1 MATLKYQLHVEGLED
16 DTLVVCEFEGQETLS
31 SERMNGQLLNEQ
43 PCHGFRY
50 ELELAS
56 RLANLTPEMVVD
68 KVAELTLYRD
78 DVLVQRVNGIVRCFT
93 QGDTGHH
100 HTFYSLTLVPALER
114 LSLRHNSRIFQLKT
128 VPEILSILLQEMG
141 INDYAFALTRD
152 CAQREFCVQYRET
165 DLDFLHRLA
174 AEEGLVYSFIHE
186 EGKHTLIFSDATD
199 SLPKLGEPIPYNTLA
214 GGMIESPYIS
224 ALSVHIQS
232 EVSQTALQD
241 YSFKKPTYSFAQQ
254 AVGTEMDYQQPD
266 YEHFDAPGRYKDD
279 VSGKAFSQIRLDYL
293 RRNAHTA
300 TGKSNQPLLRPGV
313 KFDLQEHLD
322 DTLNRDWLVVSVTCQ
337 GTQPQ
342 ALEEAGGNGATTY
355 ANQFSLIPA
364 HRTWRATPQ
373 AKPQID
379 GPMTATVVGPEGEE
393 IFCDEHGRVKLH
405 FPWDRYSNG
414 DEHSS
419 CWVRVSQGW
428 AGSQYGMIAIPR
440 IGHEVIVSFLNG
452 DPDQPIVTGRT
463 YHATN
468 TAPYALPDNKTKTV
482 LRTETHQGQG
492 YNELSFEDQAG
503 SEQIYLHAQKD
514 FDGLIENDHTS
525 VIQHD
530 KHLTVEND
538 RFTLIKNNQH
548 LTLGGES
555 RTKIVADRSVEI
567 AGASQNKVAKL
578 IAVQAGREISLKGGT
593 KIVVEAG
600 AEVTLKAGGSFVK
613 VDAGGVHLSGSA
625 INLNA
630 GGSAGSGS
638 GYGGKSALLAK
649 NLVSLESPA
658 ELQQAT
664 IQSTQVAGEAN
675 VVTVS
680 ELVAPV
686 LGEGAQQQSASSQAA
701 SGSEVNSTQAEPQ
714 AENDVESTK
723 EPRLKSDVLK
733 PSETLN
739 QLADREVASYKTGS
753 KGQEVELIQKALI
766 KLGFD
771 LGTYGA
777 DGSFGSTTERQ
788 VKMFQQ
794 SYTPSHSTH
803 PDYKVGKVDGIVGQ
817 GTLLGLDEALVDG
830 WQYEEE
836 YLPWTLGKTS
846 EKYESAGRGPG
857 VISTGRGDYGGTSY
871 GAYQMSSNM
880 GIVQK
885 FIQFS
890 KFKERFYG
898 LTPATNEFNDT
909 WKDIAS
915 NYSQEFT
922 EEQHLFI
929 KRTHYD
935 VQVKYLK
942 NKGFIL
948 SHNRAAVHDLIWSTS
963 VQFGPRT
970 NLIIRALDGEDVS
983 KVSDVDLIIKVQDYK
998 ESNTEKLFR
1007 SSPSWWNDL
1016 RKRAKSEKQSLL
1028 ELEENGLEV
1037 EIK

>member
-1 MATLKYQLHVEGLED
+1 MATLKYQFHVEGLED
-16 DTLVVCEFEGQETLS
+16 DTLVVRGFEGQETLS
-31 SERMNGQLLNEQ
+31 SERMNGQL
-43 PCHGFRY
+43 CHGFRY

-78 DVLVQRVNGIVRCFT
+78 DILVQRVNGIVRRFT

-186 EGKHTLIFSDATD
+186 EGKHTLIFSDASD

-224 ALSVHIQS
+224 ALSVHTQS

-241 YSFKKPTYSFAQQ
+241 YSFKKPAYSFAQQ
-254 AVGTEMDYQQPD
+254 AVGTEMAYQQPD

-293 RRNAHTA
+293 RRNARTA

-322 DTLNRDWLVVSVTCQ
+322 DTLNRDWLVVSVTSQ

-355 ANQFSLIPA
+355 ANQFTLIPA

-373 AKPQID
+373 AKPQVD
-379 GPMTATVVGPEGEE
+379 GPMIATVVGPEGEE

-525 VIQHD
+525 VIKHD

-538 RFTLIKNNQH
+538 RFTQIKNNQH
-548 LTLGGES
+548 LTVGGES
-555 RTKIVADRSVEI
+555 RESVTGNRTLMVEGSLHVKTGSVWVNESGTEVHI
-567 AGASQNKVAKL
+567 KAGQKVV
-578 IAVQAGREISLKGGT
+578 I
-593 KIVVEAG
+593 EAG
-600 AEVTLKAGGSFVK
+600 SEITVKAGGSFVK
-613 VDAGGVHLSGSA
+613 VDPAGVHLSGSGV
-625 INLNA
+625 NLNS
-630 GGSAGSGS
+630 GGSPGSGS
-638 GYGGKSALLAK
+638 GFSGQAATLPGNLDDAPPLDAPKTVSYQALLQ
-649 NLVSLESPA
+649 A
-658 ELQQAT
+658 E
-664 IQSTQVAGEAN
+664 EAN
-675 VVTVS
+675 VPAVKPCP
-680 ELVAPV
+680 LA
-686 LGEGAQQQSASSQAA
+686 EG
-701 SGSEVNSTQAEPQ
+701 NS
-714 AENDVESTK
+714 
-723 EPRLKSDVLK
+723 
-733 PSETLN
+733 
-739 QLADREVASYKTGS
+739 
-753 KGQEVELIQKALI
+753 
-766 KLGFD
+766 
-771 LGTYGA
+771 
-777 DGSFGSTTERQ
+777 
-788 VKMFQQ
+788 
-794 SYTPSHSTH
+794 
-803 PDYKVGKVDGIVGQ
+803 
-817 GTLLGLDEALVDG
+817 
-830 WQYEEE
+830 
-836 YLPWTLGKTS
+836 
-846 EKYESAGRGPG
+846 
-857 VISTGRGDYGGTSY
+857 
-871 GAYQMSSNM
+871 
-880 GIVQK
+880 
-885 FIQFS
+885 
-890 KFKERFYG
+890 
-898 LTPATNEFNDT
+898 
-909 WKDIAS
+909 
-915 NYSQEFT
+915 
-922 EEQHLFI
+922 
-929 KRTHYD
+929 
-935 VQVKYLK
+935 
-942 NKGFIL
+942 
-948 SHNRAAVHDLIWSTS
+948 
-963 VQFGPRT
+963 
-970 NLIIRALDGEDVS
+970 
-983 KVSDVDLIIKVQDYK
+983 
-998 ESNTEKLFR
+998 
-1007 SSPSWWNDL
+1007 
-1016 RKRAKSEKQSLL
+1016 
-1028 ELEENGLEV
+1028 
-1037 EIK
+1037 

>member
-1 MATLKYQLHVEGLED
+1 MATLKYQFHVEGLED
-16 DTLVVCEFEGQETLS
+16 DTLVVRGFDGQETLS
-31 SERMNGQLLNEQ
+31 SERINGQL
-43 PCHGFRY
+43 CHGFRY

-78 DVLVQRVNGIVRCFT
+78 DVLVQRVNGIVRRFT

-114 LSLRHNSRIFQLKT
+114 LSLRHNSRIFQLNT
-128 VPEILSILLQEMG
+128 VPEILSIVLQEMG

-165 DLDFLHRLA
+165 DLDFFHRLA

-186 EGKHTLIFSDATD
+186 EGKHTLIFSDATE

-224 ALSVHIQS
+224 ALSVHTQS

-293 RRNAHTA
+293 RRNAYTA

-322 DTLNRDWLVVSVTCQ
+322 DTLNRDWLVVSVTSQ

-373 AKPQID
+373 AKPQVD
-379 GPMTATVVGPEGEE
+379 GPMIATVVGPEGEE

-530 KHLTVEND
+530 KYLTVEND
-538 RFTLIKNNQH
+538 RFTQIKNNQH
-548 LTLGGES
+548 LTVGGES
-555 RTKIVADRSVEI
+555 CESVIGNRTLMVEGSLHVKTGSVWVNESGTEVHI
-567 AGASQNKVAKL
+567 KAGQKVV
-578 IAVQAGREISLKGGT
+578 I
-593 KIVVEAG
+593 EAG
-600 AEVTLKAGGSFVK
+600 SEITVKAGGSFVK
-613 VDAGGVHLSGSA
+613 VDPAGVHLSGA
-625 INLNA
+625 GVNLNS
-630 GGSAGSGS
+630 GGSPGNGSGFS
-638 GYGGKSALLAK
+638 GQAATLPGNLDDAPPLDAPKTVSYQALLQ
-649 NLVSLESPA
+649 A
-658 ELQQAT
+658 E
-664 IQSTQVAGEAN
+664 EAN
-675 VVTVS
+675 VPAVKPCP
-680 ELVAPV
+680 LA
-686 LGEGAQQQSASSQAA
+686 EG
-701 SGSEVNSTQAEPQ
+701 NS
-714 AENDVESTK
+714 
-723 EPRLKSDVLK
+723 
-733 PSETLN
+733 
-739 QLADREVASYKTGS
+739 
-753 KGQEVELIQKALI
+753 
-766 KLGFD
+766 
-771 LGTYGA
+771 
-777 DGSFGSTTERQ
+777 
-788 VKMFQQ
+788 
-794 SYTPSHSTH
+794 
-803 PDYKVGKVDGIVGQ
+803 
-817 GTLLGLDEALVDG
+817 
-830 WQYEEE
+830 
-836 YLPWTLGKTS
+836 
-846 EKYESAGRGPG
+846 
-857 VISTGRGDYGGTSY
+857 
-871 GAYQMSSNM
+871 
-880 GIVQK
+880 
-885 FIQFS
+885 
-890 KFKERFYG
+890 
-898 LTPATNEFNDT
+898 
-909 WKDIAS
+909 
-915 NYSQEFT
+915 
-922 EEQHLFI
+922 
-929 KRTHYD
+929 
-935 VQVKYLK
+935 
-942 NKGFIL
+942 
-948 SHNRAAVHDLIWSTS
+948 
-963 VQFGPRT
+963 
-970 NLIIRALDGEDVS
+970 
-983 KVSDVDLIIKVQDYK
+983 
-998 ESNTEKLFR
+998 
-1007 SSPSWWNDL
+1007 
-1016 RKRAKSEKQSLL
+1016 
-1028 ELEENGLEV
+1028 
-1037 EIK
+1037 

>member
-1 MATLKYQLHVEGLED
+1 MATLKYQFHVEGLED
-16 DTLVVCEFEGQETLS
+16 DTLVVRGFDGQETLS
-31 SERMNGQLLNEQ
+31 SERINGQL
-43 PCHGFRY
+43 CHGFRY

-78 DVLVQRVNGIVRCFT
+78 DVLVQRVNGIVRRFT

-100 HTFYSLTLVPALER
+100 YTFYSLTLVPALER
-114 LSLRHNSRIFQLKT
+114 LSLRHNSRIFQLNT

-186 EGKHTLIFSDATD
+186 EGKHTLIFSDASE

-224 ALSVHIQS
+224 ALSVHTQS

-241 YSFKKPTYSFAQQ
+241 YSFKKPAYSFAQQ
-254 AVGTEMDYQQPD
+254 AVGTEMEYQQPD

-313 KFDLQEHLD
+313 KFDLQEYLD
-322 DTLNRDWLVVSVTCQ
+322 DTLNRDWLVVSVTSQ

-355 ANQFSLIPA
+355 ANQFTLIPA

-373 AKPQID
+373 AKPQVD
-379 GPMTATVVGPEGEE
+379 GPMIATVVGPEGEE

-514 FDGLIENDHTS
+514 FDGLIENDHTC
-525 VIQHD
+525 VIKHD

-538 RFTLIKNNQH
+538 RFTQIKNNQH
-548 LTLGGES
+548 LTVGGES
-555 RTKIVADRSVEI
+555 RESVTGNRTLMVEGSLHVKTGSVWVNESGTEVHI
-567 AGASQNKVAKL
+567 KAGQKVV
-578 IAVQAGREISLKGGT
+578 I
-593 KIVVEAG
+593 EAG
-600 AEVTLKAGGSFVK
+600 SEITVKAGGSFVK
-613 VDAGGVHLSGSA
+613 VDPAGVHLSGA
-625 INLNA
+625 GVNLNS
-630 GGSAGSGS
+630 GGSTGSGS
-638 GYGGKSALLAK
+638 GFSGQAATLPGNLDDAPPLDAPKTVSYQALLQ
-649 NLVSLESPA
+649 A
-658 ELQQAT
+658 E
-664 IQSTQVAGEAN
+664 EAN
-675 VVTVS
+675 VPAVKPCP
-680 ELVAPV
+680 LA
-686 LGEGAQQQSASSQAA
+686 EG
-701 SGSEVNSTQAEPQ
+701 NS
-714 AENDVESTK
+714 
-723 EPRLKSDVLK
+723 
-733 PSETLN
+733 
-739 QLADREVASYKTGS
+739 
-753 KGQEVELIQKALI
+753 
-766 KLGFD
+766 
-771 LGTYGA
+771 
-777 DGSFGSTTERQ
+777 
-788 VKMFQQ
+788 
-794 SYTPSHSTH
+794 
-803 PDYKVGKVDGIVGQ
+803 
-817 GTLLGLDEALVDG
+817 
-830 WQYEEE
+830 
-836 YLPWTLGKTS
+836 
-846 EKYESAGRGPG
+846 
-857 VISTGRGDYGGTSY
+857 
-871 GAYQMSSNM
+871 
-880 GIVQK
+880 
-885 FIQFS
+885 
-890 KFKERFYG
+890 
-898 LTPATNEFNDT
+898 
-909 WKDIAS
+909 
-915 NYSQEFT
+915 
-922 EEQHLFI
+922 
-929 KRTHYD
+929 
-935 VQVKYLK
+935 
-942 NKGFIL
+942 
-948 SHNRAAVHDLIWSTS
+948 
-963 VQFGPRT
+963 
-970 NLIIRALDGEDVS
+970 
-983 KVSDVDLIIKVQDYK
+983 
-998 ESNTEKLFR
+998 
-1007 SSPSWWNDL
+1007 
-1016 RKRAKSEKQSLL
+1016 
-1028 ELEENGLEV
+1028 
-1037 EIK
+1037 

>member
-1 MATLKYQLHVEGLED
+1 MATLKYQFHVEGLED
-16 DTLVVCEFEGQETLS
+16 DTLVVRGFDGQETLS
-31 SERMNGQLLNEQ
+31 SERINGQL
-43 PCHGFRY
+43 CHGFRY
-50 ELELAS
+50 QLELAS

-68 KVAELTLYRD
+68 KVAELTFYRD
-78 DVLVQRVNGIVRCFT
+78 DMLVQRVNGIVRRFT

-114 LSLRHNSRIFQLKT
+114 LSLRHNSRIFQLNT

-152 CAQREFCVQYRET
+152 CEQREFCVQYRET

-186 EGKHTLIFSDATD
+186 EGKHTLIFSDASE

-224 ALSVHIQS
+224 ALSVHTQS

-241 YSFKKPTYSFAQQ
+241 YSFKKPAYSFAQQ
-254 AVGTEMDYQQPD
+254 AVGTEMEYQQPD

-313 KFDLQEHLD
+313 KFDLKEHLD
-322 DTLNRDWLVVSVTCQ
+322 DTLNRDWLVVSVTSQ

-373 AKPQID
+373 AKPQVD
-379 GPMTATVVGPEGEE
+379 GPMIATVVGPQGEE

-525 VIQHD
+525 VIKHD

-538 RFTLIKNNQH
+538 RFTQIKNNQH
-548 LTLGGES
+548 LTVGGES
-555 RTKIVADRSVEI
+555 RTKIALDQSIEIGGSLHQKVADKTIFDS
-567 AGASQNKVAKL
+567 GN
-578 IAVQAGREISLKGGT
+578 
-593 KIVVEAG
+593 
-600 AEVTLKAGGSFVK
+600 EVHLKAGNKLVLDAGSELTIKAAGSFIK
-613 VDAGGVHLSGSA
+613 VDAGGVHVVGSA
-625 INLNA
+625 INLNS

-638 GYGGKSALLAK
+638 GYGGQVAELPGGVEAQA
-649 NLVSLESPA
+649 VPE
-658 ELQQAT
+658 ELQQAN
-664 IQSTQVAGEAN
+664 IQATQ
-675 VVTVS
+675 
-680 ELVAPV
+680 
-686 LGEGAQQQSASSQAA
+686 
-701 SGSEVNSTQAEPQ
+701 
-714 AENDVESTK
+714 ESMS
-723 EPRLKSDVLK
+723 PLLKS
-733 PSETLN
+733 
-739 QLADREVASYKTGS
+739 
-753 KGQEVELIQKALI
+753 
-766 KLGFD
+766 
-771 LGTYGA
+771 
-777 DGSFGSTTERQ
+777 RQ
-788 VKMFQQ
+788 V
-794 SYTPSHSTH
+794 
-803 PDYKVGKVDGIVGQ
+803 
-817 GTLLGLDEALVDG
+817 EALKGKDPVCEVC
-830 WQYEEE
+830 EE
-836 YLPWTLGKTS
+836 
-846 EKYESAGRGPG
+846 A
-857 VISTGRGDYGGTSY
+857 
-871 GAYQMSSNM
+871 
-880 GIVQK
+880 
-885 FIQFS
+885 
-890 KFKERFYG
+890 
-898 LTPATNEFNDT
+898 
-909 WKDIAS
+909 
-915 NYSQEFT
+915 
-922 EEQHLFI
+922 
-929 KRTHYD
+929 
-935 VQVKYLK
+935 
-942 NKGFIL
+942 KG
-948 SHNRAAVHDLIWSTS
+948 
-963 VQFGPRT
+963 
-970 NLIIRALDGEDVS
+970 
-983 KVSDVDLIIKVQDYK
+983 
-998 ESNTEKLFR
+998 
-1007 SSPSWWNDL
+1007 
-1016 RKRAKSEKQSLL
+1016 
-1028 ELEENGLEV
+1028 
-1037 EIK
+1037 

>member
-1 MATLKYQLHVEGLED
+1 MATLKYQFHVEGLED
-16 DTLVVCEFEGQETLS
+16 DTLVVRGFDGLETLS
-31 SERMNGQLLNEQ
+31 SERINGQ

-50 ELELAS
+50 QLELAS

-78 DVLVQRVNGIVRCFT
+78 DVLVQRVNGIVRRFT

-114 LSLRHNSRIFQLKT
+114 LSLRHNSRIFQLNT
-128 VPEILSILLQEMG
+128 VPEILSVLLQEMG

-152 CAQREFCVQYRET
+152 CEQREFCVQYRET

-186 EGKHTLIFSDATD
+186 EGKHTLIFSDASE

-224 ALSVHIQS
+224 ALSVHTQS

-241 YSFKKPTYSFAQQ
+241 YSFKKPAYSFAQQ
-254 AVGTEMDYQQPD
+254 AVGTEMAYQQPD

-293 RRNAHTA
+293 RRNARTA

-373 AKPQID
+373 AKPQVD
-379 GPMTATVVGPEGEE
+379 GPMIATVVGPEGEE

-428 AGSQYGMIAIPR
+428 AGSQYGLIAIPR

-468 TAPYALPDNKTKTV
+468 TAPYTLPDNKTKTV

-514 FDGLIENDHTS
+514 FEGLIENDHTS

-538 RFTLIKNNQH
+538 RFTQIKNNQH
-548 LTLGGES
+548 LTVGDES
-555 RTKIVADRSVEI
+555 CESVIGNRTLMVEGSLHVNTGSVWVNESGTEVHI
-567 AGASQNKVAKL
+567 KAGQKVV
-578 IAVQAGREISLKGGT
+578 I
-593 KIVVEAG
+593 EAG
-600 AEVTLKAGGSFVK
+600 SEITVKAGGSFVK
-613 VDAGGVHLSGSA
+613 VDPAGVHLSGA
-625 INLNA
+625 GVNLNS
-630 GGSAGSGS
+630 GGSPGNGSGFS
-638 GYGGKSALLAK
+638 GQAATLPGNLDDAPPLDAPKTVSYQALLQ
-649 NLVSLESPA
+649 A
-658 ELQQAT
+658 E
-664 IQSTQVAGEAN
+664 EAN
-675 VVTVS
+675 VPAVKPCP
-680 ELVAPV
+680 LA
-686 LGEGAQQQSASSQAA
+686 EG
-701 SGSEVNSTQAEPQ
+701 NS
-714 AENDVESTK
+714 
-723 EPRLKSDVLK
+723 
-733 PSETLN
+733 
-739 QLADREVASYKTGS
+739 
-753 KGQEVELIQKALI
+753 
-766 KLGFD
+766 
-771 LGTYGA
+771 
-777 DGSFGSTTERQ
+777 
-788 VKMFQQ
+788 
-794 SYTPSHSTH
+794 
-803 PDYKVGKVDGIVGQ
+803 
-817 GTLLGLDEALVDG
+817 
-830 WQYEEE
+830 
-836 YLPWTLGKTS
+836 
-846 EKYESAGRGPG
+846 
-857 VISTGRGDYGGTSY
+857 
-871 GAYQMSSNM
+871 
-880 GIVQK
+880 
-885 FIQFS
+885 
-890 KFKERFYG
+890 
-898 LTPATNEFNDT
+898 
-909 WKDIAS
+909 
-915 NYSQEFT
+915 
-922 EEQHLFI
+922 
-929 KRTHYD
+929 
-935 VQVKYLK
+935 
-942 NKGFIL
+942 
-948 SHNRAAVHDLIWSTS
+948 
-963 VQFGPRT
+963 
-970 NLIIRALDGEDVS
+970 
-983 KVSDVDLIIKVQDYK
+983 
-998 ESNTEKLFR
+998 
-1007 SSPSWWNDL
+1007 
-1016 RKRAKSEKQSLL
+1016 
-1028 ELEENGLEV
+1028 
-1037 EIK
+1037 

>member
-1 MATLKYQLHVEGLED
+1 MATLKYQFHVEGLED
-16 DTLVVCEFEGQETLS
+16 DTLVVRGFDGQETLS
-31 SERMNGQLLNEQ
+31 SERINGQL
-43 PCHGFRY
+43 CHGFRY

-56 RLANLTPEMVVD
+56 RLANLTLEMVVD
-68 KVAELTLYRD
+68 KAAELTLYRD
-78 DVLVQRVNGIVRCFT
+78 DMLVQRVNGIVRRFT

-114 LSLRHNSRIFQLKT
+114 LSLRHNSRIFQLNT

-165 DLDFLHRLA
+165 DLDFFHRLA

-186 EGKHTLIFSDATD
+186 EGKHTLIFSDASE

-224 ALSVHIQS
+224 ALSVHTQS

-322 DTLNRDWLVVSVTCQ
+322 DTLNRDWLVVSVTSQ

-373 AKPQID
+373 AKPQVD
-379 GPMTATVVGPEGEE
+379 GPMIATVVGPQGEE

-514 FDGLIENDHTS
+514 FDGLIENDHTR
-525 VIQHD
+525 VIKHD

-538 RFTLIKNNQH
+538 RFTQIKNNQH
-548 LTLGGES
+548 LTVGGES
-555 RTKIVADRSVEI
+555 RESVTGNRTLMVEGSLHVKTGSVWVNESGTEVHI
-567 AGASQNKVAKL
+567 KAGQKVV
-578 IAVQAGREISLKGGT
+578 I
-593 KIVVEAG
+593 EAG
-600 AEVTLKAGGSFVK
+600 SEITVKAGGSFVK
-613 VDAGGVHLSGSA
+613 VDPAGVHLSGA
-625 INLNA
+625 GVNLNS
-630 GGSAGSGS
+630 GGSPGSGS
-638 GYGGKSALLAK
+638 GFSGQAATLPGNLDDAPPLDAPKTVSYQALLQ
-649 NLVSLESPA
+649 A
-658 ELQQAT
+658 E
-664 IQSTQVAGEAN
+664 EAN
-675 VVTVS
+675 VPAVKPCP
-680 ELVAPV
+680 LA
-686 LGEGAQQQSASSQAA
+686 EG
-701 SGSEVNSTQAEPQ
+701 NS
-714 AENDVESTK
+714 
-723 EPRLKSDVLK
+723 
-733 PSETLN
+733 
-739 QLADREVASYKTGS
+739 
-753 KGQEVELIQKALI
+753 
-766 KLGFD
+766 
-771 LGTYGA
+771 
-777 DGSFGSTTERQ
+777 
-788 VKMFQQ
+788 
-794 SYTPSHSTH
+794 
-803 PDYKVGKVDGIVGQ
+803 
-817 GTLLGLDEALVDG
+817 
-830 WQYEEE
+830 
-836 YLPWTLGKTS
+836 
-846 EKYESAGRGPG
+846 
-857 VISTGRGDYGGTSY
+857 
-871 GAYQMSSNM
+871 
-880 GIVQK
+880 
-885 FIQFS
+885 
-890 KFKERFYG
+890 
-898 LTPATNEFNDT
+898 
-909 WKDIAS
+909 
-915 NYSQEFT
+915 
-922 EEQHLFI
+922 
-929 KRTHYD
+929 
-935 VQVKYLK
+935 
-942 NKGFIL
+942 
-948 SHNRAAVHDLIWSTS
+948 
-963 VQFGPRT
+963 
-970 NLIIRALDGEDVS
+970 
-983 KVSDVDLIIKVQDYK
+983 
-998 ESNTEKLFR
+998 
-1007 SSPSWWNDL
+1007 
-1016 RKRAKSEKQSLL
+1016 
-1028 ELEENGLEV
+1028 
-1037 EIK
+1037 

>member
-1 MATLKYQLHVEGLED
+1 MATLKYQFHVEGLED
-16 DTLVVCEFEGQETLS
+16 DTLVVRGFDGQETLS
-31 SERMNGQLLNEQ
+31 SERINGQL
-43 PCHGFRY
+43 CHGFRY
-50 ELELAS
+50 QLELAS

-68 KVAELTLYRD
+68 KVAELTLYRN

-114 LSLRHNSRIFQLKT
+114 LSLRHNSRIFQLNT

-186 EGKHTLIFSDATD
+186 EGKHTLIFSDASE

-224 ALSVHIQS
+224 ALSVHTQS

-322 DTLNRDWLVVSVTCQ
+322 DTLNRDWLVVSVTSQ

-342 ALEEAGGNGATTY
+342 ALEEAGGHGATTY

-373 AKPQID
+373 AKPQVD
-379 GPMTATVVGPEGEE
+379 GPMIAMVVGPEGEE

-468 TAPYALPDNKTKTV
+468 IAPYALPDNKTKTV

-525 VIQHD
+525 VIKHD

-538 RFTLIKNNQH
+538 RFTQIKNNQH
-548 LTLGGES
+548 LTVGGES
-555 RTKIVADRSVEI
+555 RESVTGNRTLMVEGSLHVKTGSVWVNESGTEVHI
-567 AGASQNKVAKL
+567 KAGQKVV
-578 IAVQAGREISLKGGT
+578 I
-593 KIVVEAG
+593 EAG
-600 AEVTLKAGGSFVK
+600 SEITVKAGGSFVK
-613 VDAGGVHLSGSA
+613 VDPAGVHLSGA
-625 INLNA
+625 GVNLNS
-630 GGSAGSGS
+630 GGSPGSGS
-638 GYGGKSALLAK
+638 GFSGQAATLPGNLDDAPPLDAPKTVSYQALLQ
-649 NLVSLESPA
+649 A
-658 ELQQAT
+658 E
-664 IQSTQVAGEAN
+664 EAN
-675 VVTVS
+675 VPAVKPCP
-680 ELVAPV
+680 LA
-686 LGEGAQQQSASSQAA
+686 EG
-701 SGSEVNSTQAEPQ
+701 NS
-714 AENDVESTK
+714 
-723 EPRLKSDVLK
+723 
-733 PSETLN
+733 
-739 QLADREVASYKTGS
+739 
-753 KGQEVELIQKALI
+753 
-766 KLGFD
+766 
-771 LGTYGA
+771 
-777 DGSFGSTTERQ
+777 
-788 VKMFQQ
+788 
-794 SYTPSHSTH
+794 
-803 PDYKVGKVDGIVGQ
+803 
-817 GTLLGLDEALVDG
+817 
-830 WQYEEE
+830 
-836 YLPWTLGKTS
+836 
-846 EKYESAGRGPG
+846 
-857 VISTGRGDYGGTSY
+857 
-871 GAYQMSSNM
+871 
-880 GIVQK
+880 
-885 FIQFS
+885 
-890 KFKERFYG
+890 
-898 LTPATNEFNDT
+898 
-909 WKDIAS
+909 
-915 NYSQEFT
+915 
-922 EEQHLFI
+922 
-929 KRTHYD
+929 
-935 VQVKYLK
+935 
-942 NKGFIL
+942 
-948 SHNRAAVHDLIWSTS
+948 
-963 VQFGPRT
+963 
-970 NLIIRALDGEDVS
+970 
-983 KVSDVDLIIKVQDYK
+983 
-998 ESNTEKLFR
+998 
-1007 SSPSWWNDL
+1007 
-1016 RKRAKSEKQSLL
+1016 
-1028 ELEENGLEV
+1028 
-1037 EIK
+1037 

>member
-1 MATLKYQLHVEGLED
+1 MATLKYQFHVEGLED
-16 DTLVVCEFEGQETLS
+16 DTLVVRGFDGQETLS
-31 SERMNGQLLNEQ
+31 SERINGQL
-43 PCHGFRY
+43 CHGFRY

-114 LSLRHNSRIFQLKT
+114 LSLRHNSRIFQLNT

-141 INDYAFALTRD
+141 INDYAFTLTRD

-186 EGKHTLIFSDATD
+186 EGKHTLIFSDASD

-224 ALSVHIQS
+224 ALSVHTQS

-279 VSGKAFSQIRLDYL
+279 ISGKAFSQIRLDYL

-373 AKPQID
+373 AKPQVD
-379 GPMTATVVGPEGEE
+379 GPMIATVVGPEGEE

-468 TAPYALPDNKTKTV
+468 TAPYTLPDNKTKTV

-525 VIQHD
+525 VINHD

-538 RFTLIKNNQH
+538 RFTQIKNNQH
-548 LTLGGES
+548 LTVGGES
-555 RTKIVADRSVEI
+555 RESVTGNRTLMVEGSLHVKTGSVWVNESGTEVHI
-567 AGASQNKVAKL
+567 KAGQKVV
-578 IAVQAGREISLKGGT
+578 I
-593 KIVVEAG
+593 EAG
-600 AEVTLKAGGSFVK
+600 SEITVKAGGSFVK
-613 VDAGGVHLSGSA
+613 VDPAGVHLSGA
-625 INLNA
+625 GVNLNS
-630 GGSAGSGS
+630 GGSPGSGS
-638 GYGGKSALLAK
+638 GFSGQAATLPGNLDDAPPLDAPKTVSYQALLQ
-649 NLVSLESPA
+649 A
-658 ELQQAT
+658 E
-664 IQSTQVAGEAN
+664 EAN
-675 VVTVS
+675 VPAVKPCP
-680 ELVAPV
+680 LA
-686 LGEGAQQQSASSQAA
+686 EG
-701 SGSEVNSTQAEPQ
+701 NS
-714 AENDVESTK
+714 
-723 EPRLKSDVLK
+723 
-733 PSETLN
+733 
-739 QLADREVASYKTGS
+739 
-753 KGQEVELIQKALI
+753 
-766 KLGFD
+766 
-771 LGTYGA
+771 
-777 DGSFGSTTERQ
+777 
-788 VKMFQQ
+788 
-794 SYTPSHSTH
+794 
-803 PDYKVGKVDGIVGQ
+803 
-817 GTLLGLDEALVDG
+817 
-830 WQYEEE
+830 
-836 YLPWTLGKTS
+836 
-846 EKYESAGRGPG
+846 
-857 VISTGRGDYGGTSY
+857 
-871 GAYQMSSNM
+871 
-880 GIVQK
+880 
-885 FIQFS
+885 
-890 KFKERFYG
+890 
-898 LTPATNEFNDT
+898 
-909 WKDIAS
+909 
-915 NYSQEFT
+915 
-922 EEQHLFI
+922 
-929 KRTHYD
+929 
-935 VQVKYLK
+935 
-942 NKGFIL
+942 
-948 SHNRAAVHDLIWSTS
+948 
-963 VQFGPRT
+963 
-970 NLIIRALDGEDVS
+970 
-983 KVSDVDLIIKVQDYK
+983 
-998 ESNTEKLFR
+998 
-1007 SSPSWWNDL
+1007 
-1016 RKRAKSEKQSLL
+1016 
-1028 ELEENGLEV
+1028 
-1037 EIK
+1037 

>member
-1 MATLKYQLHVEGLED
+1 MATLKYQFHVEGLED
-16 DTLVVCEFEGQETLS
+16 DTLVVRGFDGQETLS
-31 SERMNGQLLNEQ
+31 SERINGQ

-50 ELELAS
+50 QLELAS

-78 DVLVQRVNGIVRCFT
+78 DMLVQRVNGIVRRFT

-114 LSLRHNSRIFQLKT
+114 LSLRHNSRIFQLNT

-186 EGKHTLIFSDATD
+186 EGKHTLIFSDASE

-224 ALSVHIQS
+224 ALSVHTQS

-241 YSFKKPTYSFAQQ
+241 YSFKKPAYSFAQQ
-254 AVGTEMDYQQPD
+254 AVGTEMAYQQPD

-293 RRNAHTA
+293 RRNARTA

-373 AKPQID
+373 AKPQVD
-379 GPMTATVVGPEGEE
+379 GPMIATVVGPEGEE

-428 AGSQYGMIAIPR
+428 AGSQYGLIAIPR

-514 FDGLIENDHTS
+514 FDGLIENDHTC
-525 VIQHD
+525 VIKHD

-538 RFTLIKNNQH
+538 RFTQIKNNQH
-548 LTLGGES
+548 LTVGGES
-555 RTKIVADRSVEI
+555 RTKIALDQSIEIGGSLHQKVADKTIFDS
-567 AGASQNKVAKL
+567 GN
-578 IAVQAGREISLKGGT
+578 
-593 KIVVEAG
+593 
-600 AEVTLKAGGSFVK
+600 EVHLKAGNKLVLDAGSELTIKAAGSFIK
-613 VDAGGVHLSGSA
+613 VDAGGVHVVGSA
-625 INLNA
+625 INLNS

-638 GYGGKSALLAK
+638 GYGGQ
-649 NLVSLESPA
+649 VA
-658 ELQQAT
+658 ELPGGVEAQAVPEEMLRAPMSAT
-664 IQSTQVAGEAN
+664 MSSLLPAVATLDLP
-675 VVTVS
+675 VI
-680 ELVAPV
+680 ELC
-686 LGEGAQQQSASSQAA
+686 
-701 SGSEVNSTQAEPQ
+701 
-714 AENDVESTK
+714 
-723 EPRLKSDVLK
+723 
-733 PSETLN
+733 
-739 QLADREVASYKTGS
+739 
-753 KGQEVELIQKALI
+753 QKR
-766 KLGFD
+766 
-771 LGTYGA
+771 A
-777 DGSFGSTTERQ
+777 DGSCPKANCECTQ
-788 VKMFQQ
+788 
-794 SYTPSHSTH
+794 
-803 PDYKVGKVDGIVGQ
+803 
-817 GTLLGLDEALVDG
+817 
-830 WQYEEE
+830 
-836 YLPWTLGKTS
+836 
-846 EKYESAGRGPG
+846 
-857 VISTGRGDYGGTSY
+857 
-871 GAYQMSSNM
+871 
-880 GIVQK
+880 
-885 FIQFS
+885 
-890 KFKERFYG
+890 
-898 LTPATNEFNDT
+898 
-909 WKDIAS
+909 
-915 NYSQEFT
+915 
-922 EEQHLFI
+922 
-929 KRTHYD
+929 
-935 VQVKYLK
+935 
-942 NKGFIL
+942 
-948 SHNRAAVHDLIWSTS
+948 
-963 VQFGPRT
+963 
-970 NLIIRALDGEDVS
+970 
-983 KVSDVDLIIKVQDYK
+983 
-998 ESNTEKLFR
+998 
-1007 SSPSWWNDL
+1007 
-1016 RKRAKSEKQSLL
+1016 
-1028 ELEENGLEV
+1028 
-1037 EIK
+1037 

>member
-1 MATLKYQLHVEGLED
+1 MATLKYQFHVEGLED
-16 DTLVVCEFEGQETLS
+16 DTLVVRGFDGQETLS

-56 RLANLTPEMVVD
+56 RLANLTPDMVVD

-78 DVLVQRVNGIVRCFT
+78 DILVQRVNGIVRRFT

-114 LSLRHNSRIFQLKT
+114 LSLRHNSRIFQLNT
-128 VPEILSILLQEMG
+128 VPEILSVLLQEMG

-152 CAQREFCVQYRET
+152 CEQREFCVQYRET

-186 EGKHTLIFSDATD
+186 EGKHTLIFSDASE

-224 ALSVHIQS
+224 ALSVHTQS

-241 YSFKKPTYSFAQQ
+241 YSFKKPAYSFAQQ

-293 RRNAHTA
+293 RRNARTA

-322 DTLNRDWLVVSVTCQ
+322 DTLNRDWLVVRVTSQ

-355 ANQFSLIPA
+355 ANQISLIPA

-373 AKPQID
+373 AKPQVD
-379 GPMTATVVGPEGEE
+379 GPMIATVVGPQGEE

-452 DPDQPIVTGRT
+452 DPDQPIITGRT

-525 VIQHD
+525 VIKHD

-538 RFTLIKNNQH
+538 RFTQIKNNQH
-548 LTLGGES
+548 LTVGGES
-555 RTKIVADRSVEI
+555 RESVTGNRTLMVEGSLHVKTGSVWVNESGTEVHI
-567 AGASQNKVAKL
+567 KAGQKVV
-578 IAVQAGREISLKGGT
+578 I
-593 KIVVEAG
+593 EAG
-600 AEVTLKAGGSFVK
+600 SEITVKAGGSFVK
-613 VDAGGVHLSGSA
+613 VDPAGVHLSGA
-625 INLNA
+625 GVNLNS
-630 GGSAGSGS
+630 GGSPGSGS
-638 GYGGKSALLAK
+638 GFSGQAATLPGNLDDAPPLDAPKTVSYQALLQ
-649 NLVSLESPA
+649 A
-658 ELQQAT
+658 E
-664 IQSTQVAGEAN
+664 EAN
-675 VVTVS
+675 VPAVKPCP
-680 ELVAPV
+680 LA
-686 LGEGAQQQSASSQAA
+686 EG
-701 SGSEVNSTQAEPQ
+701 NS
-714 AENDVESTK
+714 
-723 EPRLKSDVLK
+723 
-733 PSETLN
+733 
-739 QLADREVASYKTGS
+739 
-753 KGQEVELIQKALI
+753 
-766 KLGFD
+766 
-771 LGTYGA
+771 
-777 DGSFGSTTERQ
+777 
-788 VKMFQQ
+788 
-794 SYTPSHSTH
+794 
-803 PDYKVGKVDGIVGQ
+803 
-817 GTLLGLDEALVDG
+817 
-830 WQYEEE
+830 
-836 YLPWTLGKTS
+836 
-846 EKYESAGRGPG
+846 
-857 VISTGRGDYGGTSY
+857 
-871 GAYQMSSNM
+871 
-880 GIVQK
+880 
-885 FIQFS
+885 
-890 KFKERFYG
+890 
-898 LTPATNEFNDT
+898 
-909 WKDIAS
+909 
-915 NYSQEFT
+915 
-922 EEQHLFI
+922 
-929 KRTHYD
+929 
-935 VQVKYLK
+935 
-942 NKGFIL
+942 
-948 SHNRAAVHDLIWSTS
+948 
-963 VQFGPRT
+963 
-970 NLIIRALDGEDVS
+970 
-983 KVSDVDLIIKVQDYK
+983 
-998 ESNTEKLFR
+998 
-1007 SSPSWWNDL
+1007 
-1016 RKRAKSEKQSLL
+1016 
-1028 ELEENGLEV
+1028 
-1037 EIK
+1037 

>member
-1 MATLKYQLHVEGLED
+1 MATLKYQFHVEGLED
-16 DTLVVCEFEGQETLS
+16 DTLVVRGFDGLETLS
-31 SERMNGQLLNEQ
+31 SERINGQL
-43 PCHGFRY
+43 CHGFRY

-56 RLANLTPEMVVD
+56 RLANLMPEMVVD

-78 DVLVQRVNGIVRCFT
+78 DMLVQRVNGIVRRFT

-114 LSLRHNSRIFQLKT
+114 LSLRHNSRIFQLNT

-186 EGKHTLIFSDATD
+186 EGKHTLIFSDASE

-224 ALSVHIQS
+224 AMSVHTQS

-241 YSFKKPTYSFAQQ
+241 YSFKKPAYSFAQQ
-254 AVGTEMDYQQPD
+254 AVGTEMEYQQPD

-313 KFDLQEHLD
+313 KFDLKEHLD
-322 DTLNRDWLVVSVTCQ
+322 DTLNRDWLVVSVTSQ

-373 AKPQID
+373 AKPQVD
-379 GPMTATVVGPEGEE
+379 GPMIATVVGPEGEE

-428 AGSQYGMIAIPR
+428 AGSQYGLIAIPR

-468 TAPYALPDNKTKTV
+468 TAPYTLPDNKTKTV

-525 VIQHD
+525 VIKHD

-538 RFTLIKNNQH
+538 SFTQIKNNQH
-548 LTLGGES
+548 LTVGGES
-555 RTKIVADRSVEI
+555 RESVTGNRTLMVEGSLHVKTGSVWVNESGTEVHI
-567 AGASQNKVAKL
+567 KAGQKVV
-578 IAVQAGREISLKGGT
+578 I
-593 KIVVEAG
+593 EAG
-600 AEVTLKAGGSFVK
+600 SEITVKAGGSFVK
-613 VDAGGVHLSGSA
+613 VDPAGVHLSGA
-625 INLNA
+625 GVNLNS
-630 GGSAGSGS
+630 GGSPGSGS
-638 GYGGKSALLAK
+638 GFSGQAATLPGNLDDAPPLDAPKTVSYQALLQ
-649 NLVSLESPA
+649 A
-658 ELQQAT
+658 E
-664 IQSTQVAGEAN
+664 EAN
-675 VVTVS
+675 VPAVKPCP
-680 ELVAPV
+680 LA
-686 LGEGAQQQSASSQAA
+686 EG
-701 SGSEVNSTQAEPQ
+701 NS
-714 AENDVESTK
+714 
-723 EPRLKSDVLK
+723 
-733 PSETLN
+733 
-739 QLADREVASYKTGS
+739 
-753 KGQEVELIQKALI
+753 
-766 KLGFD
+766 
-771 LGTYGA
+771 
-777 DGSFGSTTERQ
+777 
-788 VKMFQQ
+788 
-794 SYTPSHSTH
+794 
-803 PDYKVGKVDGIVGQ
+803 
-817 GTLLGLDEALVDG
+817 
-830 WQYEEE
+830 
-836 YLPWTLGKTS
+836 
-846 EKYESAGRGPG
+846 
-857 VISTGRGDYGGTSY
+857 
-871 GAYQMSSNM
+871 
-880 GIVQK
+880 
-885 FIQFS
+885 
-890 KFKERFYG
+890 
-898 LTPATNEFNDT
+898 
-909 WKDIAS
+909 
-915 NYSQEFT
+915 
-922 EEQHLFI
+922 
-929 KRTHYD
+929 
-935 VQVKYLK
+935 
-942 NKGFIL
+942 
-948 SHNRAAVHDLIWSTS
+948 
-963 VQFGPRT
+963 
-970 NLIIRALDGEDVS
+970 
-983 KVSDVDLIIKVQDYK
+983 
-998 ESNTEKLFR
+998 
-1007 SSPSWWNDL
+1007 
-1016 RKRAKSEKQSLL
+1016 
-1028 ELEENGLEV
+1028 
-1037 EIK
+1037 

>member
-1 MATLKYQLHVEGLED
+1 MATLKYQFHVEGLED
-16 DTLVVCEFEGQETLS
+16 DTLVVRGFDGQETLS
-31 SERMNGQLLNEQ
+31 SERINGQL
-43 PCHGFRY
+43 CHGFRY
-50 ELELAS
+50 QLELAS

-78 DVLVQRVNGIVRCFT
+78 DVLVQRVNGIVRRFT

-114 LSLRHNSRIFQLKT
+114 LSLRHNSRIFQLNT
-128 VPEILSILLQEMG
+128 VPEILSVLLQEMG

-186 EGKHTLIFSDATD
+186 EGKHTLIFSDASD

-224 ALSVHIQS
+224 ALSVHTQS

-254 AVGTEMDYQQPD
+254 AVGTEMAYQQPN

-293 RRNAHTA
+293 RRNARTA

-313 KFDLQEHLD
+313 TFDLQEHLD
-322 DTLNRDWLVVSVTCQ
+322 DTLNRDWLVVSVTSQ

-373 AKPQID
+373 AKPQVD
-379 GPMTATVVGPEGEE
+379 GPMIATVVGPQGEE

-525 VIQHD
+525 LIKHD

-538 RFTLIKNNQH
+538 RFTQIKNNQH
-548 LTLGGES
+548 LTVGGES
-555 RTKIVADRSVEI
+555 RESVTGNRTLMVEGSLHVKTGSVWVNESGTEVHI
-567 AGASQNKVAKL
+567 KAGQKVV
-578 IAVQAGREISLKGGT
+578 I
-593 KIVVEAG
+593 EAG
-600 AEVTLKAGGSFVK
+600 SEITVKAGGSFVK
-613 VDAGGVHLSGSA
+613 VDPAGIHLSGA
-625 INLNA
+625 GVNLNS
-630 GGSAGSGS
+630 GGSPGSGS
-638 GYGGKSALLAK
+638 GFSGQAATLPGNLDDAPPLDAPKTVSYQALLQ
-649 NLVSLESPA
+649 A
-658 ELQQAT
+658 E
-664 IQSTQVAGEAN
+664 EAN
-675 VVTVS
+675 VPAVKPCP
-680 ELVAPV
+680 LA
-686 LGEGAQQQSASSQAA
+686 EG
-701 SGSEVNSTQAEPQ
+701 NS
-714 AENDVESTK
+714 
-723 EPRLKSDVLK
+723 
-733 PSETLN
+733 
-739 QLADREVASYKTGS
+739 
-753 KGQEVELIQKALI
+753 
-766 KLGFD
+766 
-771 LGTYGA
+771 
-777 DGSFGSTTERQ
+777 
-788 VKMFQQ
+788 
-794 SYTPSHSTH
+794 
-803 PDYKVGKVDGIVGQ
+803 
-817 GTLLGLDEALVDG
+817 
-830 WQYEEE
+830 
-836 YLPWTLGKTS
+836 
-846 EKYESAGRGPG
+846 
-857 VISTGRGDYGGTSY
+857 
-871 GAYQMSSNM
+871 
-880 GIVQK
+880 
-885 FIQFS
+885 
-890 KFKERFYG
+890 
-898 LTPATNEFNDT
+898 
-909 WKDIAS
+909 
-915 NYSQEFT
+915 
-922 EEQHLFI
+922 
-929 KRTHYD
+929 
-935 VQVKYLK
+935 
-942 NKGFIL
+942 
-948 SHNRAAVHDLIWSTS
+948 
-963 VQFGPRT
+963 
-970 NLIIRALDGEDVS
+970 
-983 KVSDVDLIIKVQDYK
+983 
-998 ESNTEKLFR
+998 
-1007 SSPSWWNDL
+1007 
-1016 RKRAKSEKQSLL
+1016 
-1028 ELEENGLEV
+1028 
-1037 EIK
+1037 

>member
-1 MATLKYQLHVEGLED
+1 MATLKYQFHVEGLED
-16 DTLVVCEFEGQETLS
+16 DTLVVRGFDGQETLS
-31 SERMNGQLLNEQ
+31 SERINGQ

-50 ELELAS
+50 QLELAS

-78 DVLVQRVNGIVRCFT
+78 DMLVQRVNGIVRRFT

-114 LSLRHNSRIFQLKT
+114 LSLRHNSRIFQLNT

-186 EGKHTLIFSDATD
+186 EGKHTLIFSDASE

-224 ALSVHIQS
+224 ALSVHTQS

-241 YSFKKPTYSFAQQ
+241 YSFKKPAYSFAQQ
-254 AVGTEMDYQQPD
+254 AVGTEMEYQQPD
-266 YEHFDAPGRYKDD
+266 YEHFDAPGRYKND

-373 AKPQID
+373 AKPQVD
-379 GPMTATVVGPEGEE
+379 GPMIATVVGPEGEE

-428 AGSQYGMIAIPR
+428 AGSQYGLIAIPR

-468 TAPYALPDNKTKTV
+468 IAPYALPDNKTKTV

-514 FDGLIENDHTS
+514 FDGLIENDHTR
-525 VIQHD
+525 VIKHD

-538 RFTLIKNNQH
+538 RFTQIKNNQH
-548 LTLGGES
+548 LTVGGES
-555 RTKIVADRSVEI
+555 RESVTGNRTLMVEGSLHVKTGSI
-567 AGASQNKVAKL
+567 WVNESGTEVHIKAGQKVV
-578 IAVQAGREISLKGGT
+578 I
-593 KIVVEAG
+593 EAG
-600 AEVTLKAGGSFVK
+600 SEITVKAGGSFVK
-613 VDAGGVHLSGSA
+613 VDPAGVHLSGA
-625 INLNA
+625 GVNLNS
-630 GGSAGSGS
+630 GGSPGSGS
-638 GYGGKSALLAK
+638 GFSGQAATLPGNLDDAPPLDAPKTVSYQALLQ
-649 NLVSLESPA
+649 A
-658 ELQQAT
+658 E
-664 IQSTQVAGEAN
+664 EAN
-675 VVTVS
+675 VPAVKPCP
-680 ELVAPV
+680 LA
-686 LGEGAQQQSASSQAA
+686 EG
-701 SGSEVNSTQAEPQ
+701 NS
-714 AENDVESTK
+714 
-723 EPRLKSDVLK
+723 
-733 PSETLN
+733 
-739 QLADREVASYKTGS
+739 
-753 KGQEVELIQKALI
+753 
-766 KLGFD
+766 
-771 LGTYGA
+771 
-777 DGSFGSTTERQ
+777 
-788 VKMFQQ
+788 
-794 SYTPSHSTH
+794 
-803 PDYKVGKVDGIVGQ
+803 
-817 GTLLGLDEALVDG
+817 
-830 WQYEEE
+830 
-836 YLPWTLGKTS
+836 
-846 EKYESAGRGPG
+846 
-857 VISTGRGDYGGTSY
+857 
-871 GAYQMSSNM
+871 
-880 GIVQK
+880 
-885 FIQFS
+885 
-890 KFKERFYG
+890 
-898 LTPATNEFNDT
+898 
-909 WKDIAS
+909 
-915 NYSQEFT
+915 
-922 EEQHLFI
+922 
-929 KRTHYD
+929 
-935 VQVKYLK
+935 
-942 NKGFIL
+942 
-948 SHNRAAVHDLIWSTS
+948 
-963 VQFGPRT
+963 
-970 NLIIRALDGEDVS
+970 
-983 KVSDVDLIIKVQDYK
+983 
-998 ESNTEKLFR
+998 
-1007 SSPSWWNDL
+1007 
-1016 RKRAKSEKQSLL
+1016 
-1028 ELEENGLEV
+1028 
-1037 EIK
+1037 

>member
-1 MATLKYQLHVEGLED
+1 M
-16 DTLVVCEFEGQETLS
+16 
-31 SERMNGQLLNEQ
+31 
-43 PCHGFRY
+43 
-50 ELELAS
+50 
-56 RLANLTPEMVVD
+56 
-68 KVAELTLYRD
+68 
-78 DVLVQRVNGIVRCFT
+78 
-93 QGDTGHH
+93 
-100 HTFYSLTLVPALER
+100 
-114 LSLRHNSRIFQLKT
+114 
-128 VPEILSILLQEMG
+128 PEILSILLQEMG

-165 DLDFLHRLA
+165 DLDFFHRLA

-186 EGKHTLIFSDATD
+186 EGKHTLIFSDASE

-224 ALSVHIQS
+224 ALSVHTQS

-241 YSFKKPTYSFAQQ
+241 YSFKKPAYSFAQQ
-254 AVGTEMDYQQPD
+254 AVGTEMAYQQPN

-293 RRNAHTA
+293 RRNARTA

-322 DTLNRDWLVVSVTCQ
+322 DTLNRDWLVVSVTSQ

-373 AKPQID
+373 AKPQVD
-379 GPMTATVVGPEGEE
+379 GPMIATVVGPQGEE
-393 IFCDEHGRVKLH
+393 IFCDEHGRVKLY

-525 VIQHD
+525 VIKHD

-538 RFTLIKNNQH
+538 RFTQIKNNQH
-548 LTLGGES
+548 LTVGGES
-555 RTKIVADRSVEI
+555 RTKIVADSSIEI

-578 IAVQAGREISLKGGT
+578 IAVQTGREISLKGGT

-638 GYGGKSALLAK
+638 SYGGKSALLAK
-649 NLVSLESPA
+649 DLVSLESPA
-658 ELQQAT
+658 ELQQAA

-675 VVTVS
+675 IVTVS

-701 SGSEVNSTQAEPQ
+701 SGSAVNSTQ

-723 EPRLKSDVLK
+723 EPRLKSDLLK

-739 QLADREVASYKTGS
+739 KLADREVASYKTGS
-753 KGQEVELIQKALI
+753 KGQEVESIQKALI

-803 PDYKVGKVDGIVGQ
+803 PDYKVGKTDGIVGQ
-817 GTLLGLDEALVDG
+817 GTLLGLDEALIDG
-830 WQYEEE
+830 WVYKHECKLMINFEFIKELEGVKKDGYVPDVKNSSSGVTIASGFDLGARSKSDLLALGLPQTLVDKLTPYLGYKKDEAVEFLAKNPLSVNEQELELLISKVKESETRRIVDLYNRTSKTTKFECLPWQAQTVIASVSYQYG
-836 YLPWTLGKTS
+836 YLPS
-846 EKYESAGRGPG
+846 ETENFWKQAIEQDWSAMFNNLMKFGDKYPTRREKEAG
-857 VISTGRGDYGGTSY
+857 
-871 GAYQMSSNM
+871 
-880 GIVQK
+880 
-885 FIQFS
+885 
-890 KFKERFYG
+890 
-898 LTPATNEFNDT
+898 L
-909 WKDIAS
+909 
-915 NYSQEFT
+915 
-922 EEQHLFI
+922 I
-929 KRTHYD
+929 K
-935 VQVKYLK
+935 
-942 NKGFIL
+942 
-948 SHNRAAVHDLIWSTS
+948 
-963 VQFGPRT
+963 
-970 NLIIRALDGEDVS
+970 
-983 KVSDVDLIIKVQDYK
+983 
-998 ESNTEKLFR
+998 
-1007 SSPSWWNDL
+1007 
-1016 RKRAKSEKQSLL
+1016 
-1028 ELEENGLEV
+1028 

>member
-1 MATLKYQLHVEGLED
+1 MATLKYQFHVEGLED
-16 DTLVVCEFEGQETLS
+16 DTLVVRGFDGQETLS
-31 SERMNGQLLNEQ
+31 SERMNGQL
-43 PCHGFRY
+43 CHGFRY

-78 DVLVQRVNGIVRCFT
+78 DILVQRVNGIVRRFT

-114 LSLRHNSRIFQLKT
+114 LSLRHNSRIFQLNT

-186 EGKHTLIFSDATD
+186 EGKHTLIFSDASD

-224 ALSVHIQS
+224 ALSVHTQS

-254 AVGTEMDYQQPD
+254 AVGTEMEYQQPD
-266 YEHFDAPGRYKDD
+266 YEHFDAPGRYKND

-293 RRNAHTA
+293 RCNAHTA

-322 DTLNRDWLVVSVTCQ
+322 DTLNRDWLVVSVTSQ

-355 ANQFSLIPA
+355 ANQFTLIPA

-373 AKPQID
+373 AKPQVD
-379 GPMTATVVGPEGEE
+379 GPMIATVVGPQGEE

-468 TAPYALPDNKTKTV
+468 TAPYTLPDNKTKTV

-525 VIQHD
+525 VIKHD

-538 RFTLIKNNQH
+538 RFTQIKDNQH
-548 LTLGGES
+548 LTVGGES
-555 RTKIVADRSVEI
+555 RESVTGNRTLMVEGSLHVKTGSVWVNESGTEVHI
-567 AGASQNKVAKL
+567 KAGQKVV
-578 IAVQAGREISLKGGT
+578 I
-593 KIVVEAG
+593 EAG
-600 AEVTLKAGGSFVK
+600 SEITVKAGGSFVK
-613 VDAGGVHLSGSA
+613 VDPAGVHLSGSGV
-625 INLNA
+625 NLNS
-630 GGSAGSGS
+630 GGSPGSGS
-638 GYGGKSALLAK
+638 GFSGQAATLPGNLDDAPPLDAPKTVSYQALLQ
-649 NLVSLESPA
+649 A
-658 ELQQAT
+658 E
-664 IQSTQVAGEAN
+664 EAN
-675 VVTVS
+675 VPAVKPCP
-680 ELVAPV
+680 LA
-686 LGEGAQQQSASSQAA
+686 EG
-701 SGSEVNSTQAEPQ
+701 NS
-714 AENDVESTK
+714 
-723 EPRLKSDVLK
+723 
-733 PSETLN
+733 
-739 QLADREVASYKTGS
+739 
-753 KGQEVELIQKALI
+753 
-766 KLGFD
+766 
-771 LGTYGA
+771 
-777 DGSFGSTTERQ
+777 
-788 VKMFQQ
+788 
-794 SYTPSHSTH
+794 
-803 PDYKVGKVDGIVGQ
+803 
-817 GTLLGLDEALVDG
+817 
-830 WQYEEE
+830 
-836 YLPWTLGKTS
+836 
-846 EKYESAGRGPG
+846 
-857 VISTGRGDYGGTSY
+857 
-871 GAYQMSSNM
+871 
-880 GIVQK
+880 
-885 FIQFS
+885 
-890 KFKERFYG
+890 
-898 LTPATNEFNDT
+898 
-909 WKDIAS
+909 
-915 NYSQEFT
+915 
-922 EEQHLFI
+922 
-929 KRTHYD
+929 
-935 VQVKYLK
+935 
-942 NKGFIL
+942 
-948 SHNRAAVHDLIWSTS
+948 
-963 VQFGPRT
+963 
-970 NLIIRALDGEDVS
+970 
-983 KVSDVDLIIKVQDYK
+983 
-998 ESNTEKLFR
+998 
-1007 SSPSWWNDL
+1007 
-1016 RKRAKSEKQSLL
+1016 
-1028 ELEENGLEV
+1028 
-1037 EIK
+1037 